1 MGHSVD
7 VIVTQITTV
16 VFGNIA
22 TVVAS
27 CKTFRKYPNLGTLEN
42 FWKYFCLNL
51 FFSQNFFDKN
61 VFSDNFFPKEFFI
74 AYFT

>member
-22 TVVAS
+22 TVV
-27 CKTFRKYPNLGTLEN
+27 TLCETLYWMQMVN
-42 FWKYFCLNL
+42 GR
-51 FFSQNFFDKN
+51 N
-61 VFSDNFFPKEFFI
+61 VF
-74 AYFT
+74 